1 METMTV
7 TLPEVRRERRARQR
21 TEKKLK
27 VGAIECTLAELLF
40 PVHCVSNPEYT
51 NTEYSKMV
59 VGLVDDKRMHLN
71 YCSGVY
77 QLVPNKTIF
86 PEIEKVLD
94 DNNIQ
99 YEKTYSHINFVK
111 FYVEYRI
118 TDPRFT
124 YKMKGTNDIIN
135 PLLKVQ
141 HSYNGLVKYKIIF
154 GYFRFICSNGIVIA
168 VQEMKDFN
176 LVIIGKH
183 TISILNSFTELDKM
197 LKNFSANAGTIVN
210 SITAKYELLGGRLV
224 ANVEDRITEVL
235 KANKITLVDNNNF
248 NTLNFIADKVNDEA
262 KNPTLGYNGS
272 VNDWLIYNGINQ
284 YLYSNRNIVTPDL
297 RMEKDSKVF
306 EYMLKYAA

>member
-1 METMTV
+1 METITA
-7 TLPEVRRERRARQR
+7 LPAERKER
-21 TEKKLK
+21 KLK
-27 VGAIECTLAELLF
+27 VGAIECTLADLLF
-40 PVHCVSNPEYT
+40 PVERIDNPNPT
-51 NTEYSKMV
+51 NTEYSKIV
-59 VGLVDDKRMHLN
+59 VGKIADKEVHLN

-94 DNNIQ
+94 DNGIQ
-99 YEKTYSHINFVK
+99 YEKKYSHINFVK
-111 FYVEYRI
+111 FYVEYKI
-118 TDPRFT
+118 TDPRFV
-124 YKMKGTNDIIN
+124 YRMKGTNDTIN
-135 PLLKVQ
+135 PLLRIN

-183 TISILNSFTELDKM
+183 TLSILNSFTELDKM
-197 LKNFSANAGTIVN
+197 LKNFSANAGIIVS
-210 SITAKYELLGGRLV
+210 SITAKYELLGSRRV
-224 ANVEDRITEVL
+224 TNVEDRITEVL
-235 KANKITLVDNNNF
+235 KANKIAIVENNNF
-248 NTLNFIADKVNDEA
+248 DTLNFIADKVTSEA
-262 KNPTLGYNGS
+262 NNPTLGYNGS

-297 RMEKDSKVF
+297 RMEKDSKIF